1 MQWYDI
7 MSLTLSIA
15 SFVIT
20 LTNLILLVTRY
31 FACRICTICER
42 KRLEKKLLKRVCTFK
57 PSCIVA
63 PSRNGV
69 EVAENILRY
78 GKKSIPIYQ
87 ATVYDRDFWD
97 GSGDEYLFTS
107 KFVIEKPEIPEELA
121 DRILII
127 DDVSITGET
136 LLVLKN
142 YLEKNFPRINVRT
155 CALVADN
162 TGSKNTFVPDTC
174 PKFVDTNTFRFCW
187 RK

>member
-7 MSLTLSIA
+7 VSLITGIVAL
-15 SFVIT
+15 VIT
-20 LTNLILLVTRY
+20 LTNLIILITRY
-31 FACRICTICER
+31 FACRICTVSRR
-42 KRLEKKLLKRVCTFK
+42 KRLEKKIKRVSTFE
-57 PSCIVA
+57 PNCIVA

-69 EVAENILRY
+69 EVAENILHNE
-78 GKKSIPIYQ
+78 KKSIPIIQ
-87 ATVYDRDFWD
+87 ALVYDRDEWYD
-97 GSGDEYLFTS
+97 DGDEYLFTS
-107 KFVIEKPEIPEELA
+107 KFVIRVPKVPKKFA
-121 DRILII
+121 KRILII

-142 YLEKNFPRINVRT
+142 YLEKKFPRINVRT